1 MGATCGSILEPMS
14 FDVATHD
21 GDPVAELILV
31 YMILLATPAIG
42 GFVIVGEEIAS
53 YSACTIA

>member
-1 MGATCGSILEPMS
+1 MS